1 MNIQEEA
8 EQLLKDINKLS
19 EEIAWRLGT
28 STKQSDFLRA
38 KQLKKERL
46 DLILSSFKR
55 VSREAWDE
63 CSYTCACLE
72 DAHTRMVEPKYYE
85 NFDTYWQSL
94 TNQEEV

>member
-1 MNIQEEA
+1 MKIQKEA
-8 EQLLKDINKLS
+8 EQLYCEILS
-19 EEIAWRLGT
+19 NGVNVNIEFDDPVEVR
-28 STKQSDFLRA
+28 KQMV
-38 KQLKKERL
+38 KQGV
-46 DLILSSFKR
+46 DLILSSFER

-94 TNQEEV
+94 TNQDK